1 MSTSQKRDAD
11 VDRLLR
17 AVLKPALRD
26 PDAAGLDADPGCPDA
41 GVLAAFVEGG
51 LTATEQSALDAH
63 IVSCG
68 RCQEA
73 LAVLSHDLPEE
84 AVAAVA
90 APESLWFTWVTRPRL
105 RWLVPISAAATVA
118 VVIFATRPLI
128 APESEEV
135 FPADVVQMAQATP
148 PPAAPPAAGVDT
160 VREKPAAIAEKREEA
175 GTVRRDEA
183 AKSLVGQAQV
193 PKESREVLADAA
205 TAGRT
210 GLDRKP
216 VEPAAGMMA
225 ARVASEAQRTQPAAA
240 PAAALL
246 LKEELRRLESV
257 ATVTAAPDGRVQWR
271 LGPGGRIWRST
282 DAGSTWHW
290 QPTDVSADLVAGSA
304 PSATT
309 CWAVGSRGVVLLT
322 VDGQRWTLLP
332 FPLSVDLAA
341 VEASD
346 SRIATV
352 TTRDGRRF
360 ETLDAGLSWSPKQ

>member
-1 MSTSQKRDAD
+1 M
-11 VDRLLR
+11 
-17 AVLKPALRD
+17 
-26 PDAAGLDADPGCPDA
+26 
-41 GVLAAFVEGG
+41 
-51 LTATEQSALDAH
+51 
-63 IVSCG
+63 
-68 RCQEA
+68 
-73 LAVLSHDLPEE
+73 
-84 AVAAVA
+84 
-90 APESLWFTWVTRPRL
+90 
-105 RWLVPISAAATVA
+105 
-118 VVIFATRPLI
+118 IFATRPLI

-148 PPAAPPAAGVDT
+148 PPAASPAAGVDAL
-160 VREKPAAIAEKREEA
+160 REKPAAIAEKREAA
-175 GTVRRDEA
+175 GTVRRDDA
-183 AKSLVGQAQV
+183 ARSLAVLA
-193 PKESREVLADAA
+193 PPPAPARDVLADAA
-205 TAGRT
+205 PAGRI
-210 GLDRKP
+210 GLDKKSAD
-216 VEPAAGMMA
+216 PAVGMMA
-225 ARVASEAQRTQPAAA
+225 AREASEAQRTQPAAA

-360 ETLDAGLSWSPKQ
+360 ENPRRRPLLVPEAVDGGRLQGIWRLPVL